1 MGGAAVPP
9 WTGEDFK
16 GESAM
21 KYEVV
26 DRATLVARLGNA
38 AHPQAGRNWYVIGPP
53 LRRDTKGQIWACFN
67 KHDAAQCAEAMEK
80 SDEVN

>member
-1 MGGAAVPP
+1 
-9 WTGEDFK
+9 
-16 GESAM
+16 M

-53 LRRDTKGQIWACFN
+53 PGGDTVGQIWACFN
-67 KHDAAQCAEAMEK
+67 KHDAQQGVEGMEK